1 VYRIEVYFFVFL
13 HKKKSQ
19 TLLKNRL
26 AMFGKKKNKIL
37 VDHRLAYCV
46 SLSTRRH
53 GVYINRE
60 EVQKKF
66 PEDEPPKTIR
76 ELNAFLAE
84 KKLEVNPINISI
96 EDFKD
101 TDFVFPCAVPFNNGE
116 SIIALG
122 VLKKDDEYFIKYLD
136 PLDPQ
141 ARKQEVGL
149 TEFEKLW
156 KNIVLSVNTLRGVE
170 SKERPF
176 DVKWFLPELWKCR
189 YMLLCAFIISIL
201 LNILSFTP
209 IIFIQIALDKVVGY
223 KAVSTLYVL
232 TAGVA
237 VALLFNA
244 IMGFIREYIF
254 NYIGDILESRIATD
268 IFDKLL
274 GLPLIEVQGDNITKF
289 GGSMQSIT
297 ALRNTIVTRVFKVVF
312 DLTAVLVFVPVM
324 FAYNFFMGI
333 IVLGFA
339 LLMGFNKIIFNSIVG
354 KSPEILNEVENSKN
368 SLIRETLHGMTM
380 LKEFEEEESERKN
393 WRKSAAASIMLRS
406 NKNRVNSTST
416 EINGFLQQ
424 AMTIVIIFTGV
435 QLVFAEQLSAGSI
448 IAINMVAGKLTSPII
463 AAITLFGERSQ
474 VLALI
479 SHVGDIWNKGK
490 EQMGAGVLTA
500 ISGKYSF
507 DNISMNFGD
516 VKALNRLTFEITP
529 KSKVGVIGP
538 TGAGKSTLLNMIAG
552 TYRPTEG
559 KMVIDGVVINQYDL
573 SYYRS
578 KVMLLDKKPIFFK
591 GTIEDNMSRVTHN
604 IGKNELAHI
613 FALTG
618 FDEHL
623 QKLPEGIHSEI
634 DETASQLAGGA
645 ASLLALSR
653 ALLANP
659 KVLLLDEFAD
669 ALDIDT
675 RIKLQDNFSTI
686 ASDRTVVDAQ
696 NVISHELDSISNY
709 DKIIVLDKGKV
720 VGQGTHEQLI
730 VECEFYRQMLEKEK
744 KLSSIG

>member
-1 VYRIEVYFFVFL
+1 
-13 HKKKSQ
+13 
-19 TLLKNRL
+19 
-26 AMFGKKKNKIL
+26 MFGKKKNEIL

-46 SLSTRRH
+46 SLTTRRH

-60 EVQKKF
+60 EVEKKF
-66 PEDEPPKTIR
+66 PVDDPPKTTR
-76 ELNAFLAE
+76 ELNAFLAG
-84 KKLEVNPINISI
+84 KKLEANPINISI
-96 EDFKD
+96 DDFKNKN
-101 TDFVFPCAVPFNNGE
+101 FVFPCAVPFNNGE
-116 SIIALG
+116 SIIALS
-122 VLKKDDEYFIKYLD
+122 VLKKDDDYFIKFLD

-141 ARKQEVGL
+141 ARQQEVQIN
-149 TEFEKLW
+149 EFEKLW
-156 KNIVLSVNTLRGVE
+156 KNIVISVNALRGTE

-232 TAGVA
+232 TAGVV
-237 VALLFNA
+237 VALIFNA
-244 IMGFIREYIF
+244 IMGFIRDYIF
-254 NYIGDILESRIATD
+254 NYIGDLLESRIATD

-274 GLPLIEVQGDNITKF
+274 GLPLIEVQGENITKF
-289 GGSMQSIT
+289 GGSMQSVT
-297 ALRNTIVTRVFKVVF
+297 ALRNTLVMRVFKVVF

-324 FAYNFFMGI
+324 FAYNFLMGI

-339 LLMGFNKIIFNSIVG
+339 LLMGFNKIIFNNIAN

-393 WRKSAAASIMLRS
+393 WRKSAAASIILRS
-406 NKNRVNSTST
+406 KKNRANSTST

-479 SHVGDIWNKGK
+479 SRISDIWNKGN
-490 EQMGAGVLTA
+490 EQMGAGVHSA
-500 ISGKYSF
+500 ITGKYTF
-507 DNISMNFGD
+507 ENISMNFGD
-516 VKALNRLTFEITP
+516 VKALNKISFNIPP
-529 KSKVGVIGP
+529 KSKVGVVGP

-559 KMVIDGVVINQYDL
+559 KMVIDGVGFNQYDL

-578 KVMLLDKKPIFFK
+578 QVMLLDKNPIFFK
-591 GTIEDNMSRVTHN
+591 GTIEDNLARVTHN

-613 FALTG
+613 FTLTG

-623 QKLPEGIHSEI
+623 QKLPEGIHTEI

-669 ALDIDT
+669 SLDIDT
-675 RIKLQDNFSTI
+675 RIKLQDNFSSIT
-686 ASDRTVVDAQ
+686 SDRTVVDAQ

-709 DKIIVLDKGKV
+709 DQIIVLDGGKV
-720 VGQGTHEQLI
+720 VGQGKHGQLI
-730 VECEFYRQMLEKEK
+730 VNCEIYRQMLEKEK
-744 KLSSIG
+744 KLSAIGESDTAVIKEISHIDNENF

>member
-1 VYRIEVYFFVFL
+1 
-13 HKKKSQ
+13 
-19 TLLKNRL
+19 
-26 AMFGKKKNKIL
+26 MFGKKKNEIL
-37 VDHRLAYCV
+37 VDHRLAYSV
-46 SLSTRRH
+46 SLTTRRH

-60 EVQKKF
+60 EVEKKF
-66 PEDEPPKTIR
+66 PVDDPPKTTR

-84 KKLEVNPINISI
+84 KKLEANIINISI
-96 EDFKD
+96 KDFKD
-101 TDFVFPCAVPFNNGE
+101 KNFVFPCAVPFNNGE
-116 SIIALG
+116 SIIALS
-122 VLKKDDEYFIKYLD
+122 VLKKDDDYFIKFLD

-141 ARKQEVGL
+141 ARQQEVQIN
-149 TEFEKLW
+149 EFEKLW
-156 KNIVLSVNTLRGVE
+156 KNIVISVNALRGSE

-232 TAGVA
+232 TAGVV
-237 VALLFNA
+237 VALIFNA
-244 IMGFIREYIF
+244 IMGFIRDYIF
-254 NYIGDILESRIATD
+254 NYIGDLLESRIATD

-274 GLPLIEVQGDNITKF
+274 GLPLIEVQGENITKF
-289 GGSMQSIT
+289 GSSMQSIT
-297 ALRNTIVTRVFKVVF
+297 ALRNTVVMRVFKVVF

-324 FAYNFFMGI
+324 FAYNFLMGI

-339 LLMGFNKIIFNSIVG
+339 LLMGFNKIVFSNIAG

-393 WRKSAAASIMLRS
+393 WRKSAAASIILRS
-406 NKNRVNSTST
+406 KKNRANSTST

-479 SHVGDIWNKGK
+479 SRISDIWNKGN
-490 EQMGAGVLTA
+490 EQMGAGVHSA
-500 ISGKYSF
+500 ITGKYLF
-507 DNISMNFGD
+507 ENISMNFGD
-516 VKALNRLTFEITP
+516 VKALNKISFNIPP
-529 KSKVGVIGP
+529 KSKVGLVGP

-552 TYRPTEG
+552 TFRPTEG
-559 KMVIDGVVINQYDL
+559 KMVIDGVGFNQYDL
-573 SYYRS
+573 SHYRS
-578 KVMLLDKKPIFFK
+578 QVMLLDKNPIFFK
-591 GTIEDNMSRVTHN
+591 GTIEDNLARVSHN

-623 QKLPEGIHSEI
+623 QQLPEGIHSEI

-645 ASLLALSR
+645 ANLLALSR

-669 ALDIDT
+669 SLDIDT
-675 RIKLQDNFSTI
+675 RIKLQDNFSSITN
-686 ASDRTVVDAQ
+686 DRTVVDAQ

-709 DKIIVLDKGKV
+709 DEIIVLNGGKV
-720 VGQGTHEQLI
+720 VGQGKHEQLI
-730 VECEFYRQMLEKEK
+730 INCEIYRQMLEKEK
-744 KLSSIG
+744 KLSAIGESDTAVIK

>member
-1 VYRIEVYFFVFL
+1 
-13 HKKKSQ
+13 
-19 TLLKNRL
+19 
-26 AMFGKKKNKIL
+26 MFGKKKNEIL

-46 SLSTRRH
+46 SLTTRRH

-60 EVQKKF
+60 EVEKKF
-66 PEDEPPKTIR
+66 PVDDPPKTTR
-76 ELNAFLAE
+76 ELNAFLAG
-84 KKLEVNPINISI
+84 KKLEANPINISI
-96 EDFKD
+96 DDFKD
-101 TDFVFPCAVPFNNGE
+101 KNFVFPCAVPFNNGE
-116 SIIALG
+116 SIIALS
-122 VLKKDDEYFIKYLD
+122 VLKKDDDYFIKFLD

-141 ARKQEVGL
+141 ARQQEVQIN
-149 TEFEKLW
+149 EFEKLW
-156 KNIVLSVNTLRGVE
+156 KNIVISVNALRGTE

-232 TAGVA
+232 TGGVV
-237 VALLFNA
+237 VALIFNA
-244 IMGFIREYIF
+244 IMGFIRDYIF
-254 NYIGDILESRIATD
+254 NYIGDLLESRIATD

-274 GLPLIEVQGDNITKF
+274 GLPLIEVQGENITKF
-289 GGSMQSIT
+289 GGSMQSVT
-297 ALRNTIVTRVFKVVF
+297 ALRNTLVMRVFKVVF

-324 FAYNFFMGI
+324 FAYNFLMGI

-339 LLMGFNKIIFNSIVG
+339 LLMGFNKIIFNNIAN

-393 WRKSAAASIMLRS
+393 WRKSAAASIILRS
-406 NKNRVNSTST
+406 KKNRANSTST

-435 QLVFAEQLSAGSI
+435 QLVFAEELSAGSI

-479 SHVGDIWNKGK
+479 SRISDIWNKGN
-490 EQMGAGVLTA
+490 EQMGAGVHSA
-500 ISGKYSF
+500 ITGKYTF
-507 DNISMNFGD
+507 ENISMNYGD
-516 VKALNRLTFEITP
+516 VKALNKISFNIPP
-529 KSKVGVIGP
+529 KSKVGVVGP

-559 KMVIDGVVINQYDL
+559 KMVIDGVGFNQYDL

-578 KVMLLDKKPIFFK
+578 QVMLLDKNPIFFK
-591 GTIEDNMSRVTHN
+591 GTIEDNLARVTHN

-613 FALTG
+613 FTLTG

-623 QKLPEGIHSEI
+623 QKLPEGIHTEI

-669 ALDIDT
+669 SLDIDT
-675 RIKLQDNFSTI
+675 RIKLQDNFSSIT
-686 ASDRTVVDAQ
+686 SDRTVVDAQ

-709 DKIIVLDKGKV
+709 DQIIVLDGGKV
-720 VGQGTHEQLI
+720 VGQGKHGQLI
-730 VECEFYRQMLEKEK
+730 VNCEIYRQMLEKEK
-744 KLSSIG
+744 KLSAIGESDTAVIKEISHIDNENF

>member
-1 VYRIEVYFFVFL
+1 
-13 HKKKSQ
+13 
-19 TLLKNRL
+19 
-26 AMFGKKKNKIL
+26 MFGKKKNEIL

-46 SLSTRRH
+46 SLTTRRH

-60 EVQKKF
+60 EVEKKF
-66 PEDEPPKTIR
+66 PVDDPPKTTR
-76 ELNAFLAE
+76 ELNAFLAG
-84 KKLEVNPINISI
+84 KKLEANPINISI
-96 EDFKD
+96 DDFKD
-101 TDFVFPCAVPFNNGE
+101 KHFVFPCAVPFNNGE
-116 SIIALG
+116 SIIALS
-122 VLKKDDEYFIKYLD
+122 VLKKDDDYFIKFLD

-141 ARKQEVGL
+141 ARQQEVQIN
-149 TEFEKLW
+149 EFEKLW
-156 KNIVLSVNTLRGVE
+156 KNIVISVNALRGTE

-232 TAGVA
+232 TGGVV
-237 VALLFNA
+237 VALIFNA
-244 IMGFIREYIF
+244 IMGFIRDYIF
-254 NYIGDILESRIATD
+254 NYIGDLLESRIATD

-274 GLPLIEVQGDNITKF
+274 GLPLIEVQGENITKF
-289 GGSMQSIT
+289 GGSMQSVT
-297 ALRNTIVTRVFKVVF
+297 ALRNTLVMRVFKVVF

-324 FAYNFFMGI
+324 FAYNFLMGI

-339 LLMGFNKIIFNSIVG
+339 LLMGFNKIIFSNIAN

-393 WRKSAAASIMLRS
+393 WRKSAAASIILRS
-406 NKNRVNSTST
+406 KKNRANSTST

-435 QLVFAEQLSAGSI
+435 QLVFAEELSAGSI

-474 VLALI
+474 ILALI
-479 SHVGDIWNKGK
+479 SRISDIWNKGN
-490 EQMGAGVLTA
+490 EQMGAGVHSA
-500 ISGKYSF
+500 ITGKYTF
-507 DNISMNFGD
+507 ENISMNYGD
-516 VKALNRLTFEITP
+516 VKALNKISFNIPP
-529 KSKVGVIGP
+529 KSKVGVVGP

-559 KMVIDGVVINQYDL
+559 KMVIDGVGFNQYDL

-578 KVMLLDKKPIFFK
+578 QVMLLDKNPIFFK
-591 GTIEDNMSRVTHN
+591 GTIEDNLARVTHN

-613 FALTG
+613 FTLTG

-623 QKLPEGIHSEI
+623 QKLPEGIHTEI

-669 ALDIDT
+669 SLDIDT
-675 RIKLQDNFSTI
+675 RIKLQDNFSSIT
-686 ASDRTVVDAQ
+686 SDRTVVDAQ

-709 DKIIVLDKGKV
+709 DQIIVLDGGKV
-720 VGQGTHEQLI
+720 VGQGKHGQLI
-730 VECEFYRQMLEKEK
+730 VNCEIYRQMLEKEK
-744 KLSSIG
+744 KLSAIGESDTAVIKEISHIDNENF

>member
-1 VYRIEVYFFVFL
+1 
-13 HKKKSQ
+13 
-19 TLLKNRL
+19 
-26 AMFGKKKNKIL
+26 MFGKKKNEIL

-46 SLSTRRH
+46 SLTTRRH
-53 GVYINRE
+53 GVYIKRE
-60 EVQKKF
+60 EVEKKF
-66 PEDEPPKTIR
+66 PEDDPPKTTR
-76 ELNAFLAE
+76 ELNSFLAD
-84 KKLEVNPINISI
+84 KKLEASPINISI
-96 EDFKD
+96 DDFKD
-101 TDFVFPCAVPFNNGE
+101 KNFVFPCAVPLMNGE
-116 SIIALG
+116 SIIALS
-122 VLKKDDEYFIKYLD
+122 VLKKEEDYFIKFLD

-141 ARKQEVGL
+141 ARQQEVGID
-149 TEFEKLW
+149 EFEKLW
-156 KNIVLSVNTLRGVE
+156 KNIVISVNAQRGVE

-176 DVKWFLPELWKCR
+176 DLKWFLPELWKCR
-189 YMLLCAFIISIL
+189 YLLLCAFIISIL

-209 IIFIQIALDKVVGY
+209 IIFIQISLDKVVGY

-244 IMGFIREYIF
+244 IVGFVREYIF

-274 GLPLIEVQGDNITKF
+274 GLPLIQVQGDNINKF
-289 GGSMQSIT
+289 NTSMQSIT
-297 ALRNTIVTRVFKVVF
+297 ALRNTMVMRVFKTVF

-324 FAYNFFMGI
+324 FAYNFLMGL

-339 LLMGFNKIIFNSIVG
+339 ILMGVNKIIFNNIAG
-354 KSPEILNEVENSKN
+354 KSPEILGEVENSKS

-393 WRKSAAASIMLRS
+393 WRKSAAASIILRS
-406 NKNRVNSTST
+406 KKSQVNSTST
-416 EINGFLQQ
+416 EINGFLQN
-424 AMTIVIIFTGV
+424 AMTIAIIFTGV
-435 QLVFAEQLSAGSI
+435 QLVFSGDLSAGSI

-463 AAITLFGERSQ
+463 AAITLFGDRNQ
-474 VLALI
+474 LFVLI
-479 SHVGDIWNKGK
+479 SHIGDIWNKGK
-490 EQMGAGVLTA
+490 EQMGAGVHSA
-500 ISGKYSF
+500 ISGKYLF
-507 DNISMNFGD
+507 DNISMDFGD
-516 VKALNRLTFEITP
+516 VKALNKLSFELTP
-529 KSKVGVIGP
+529 KSKVGVVGP

-559 KMVIDGVVINQYDL
+559 RMDIDGVGINQYDL

-578 KVMLLDKKPIFFK
+578 QVMLLDKKPIFFK

-623 QKLPEGIHSEI
+623 QKLPEGIHTEI

-669 ALDIDT
+669 SLDIDT

-686 ASDRTVVDAQ
+686 ASDRTVIDAQ

-709 DKIIVLDKGKV
+709 DKIIVLDGGKV
-720 VGQGTHEQLI
+720 VGQGKHEVLI
-730 VECEFYRQMLEKEK
+730 NTCETYRLMLEKEK
-744 KLSSIG
+744 KLSEIGESETEVTKKISDVDKENF

>member
-1 VYRIEVYFFVFL
+1 
-13 HKKKSQ
+13 
-19 TLLKNRL
+19 
-26 AMFGKKKNKIL
+26 MFGKKKNEIL

-46 SLSTRRH
+46 SLTTRRH

-60 EVQKKF
+60 EVEKKF
-66 PEDEPPKTIR
+66 PEDDPPKTTR
-76 ELNAFLAE
+76 ELNSFLAD
-84 KKLEVNPINISI
+84 KKLEASPINISI
-96 EDFKD
+96 DDFKD
-101 TDFVFPCAVPFNNGE
+101 KNFVFPCAVPLMNGE
-116 SIIALG
+116 SIIALS
-122 VLKKDDEYFIKYLD
+122 VLKKEEDYFIKFLD

-141 ARKQEVGL
+141 ARQQEVGIE
-149 TEFEKLW
+149 EFKELW
-156 KNIVLSVNTLRGVE
+156 KNIVISVNAQRGGE

-176 DVKWFLPELWKCR
+176 DLKWFLPELWKCR
-189 YMLLCAFIISIL
+189 YLLLCAFIISIL

-209 IIFIQIALDKVVGY
+209 IIFIQISLDKVVGY

-244 IMGFIREYIF
+244 IVGFVRDYIF

-274 GLPLIEVQGDNITKF
+274 GLPLIQVQGDNINKF
-289 GGSMQSIT
+289 NTSMQSIT
-297 ALRNTIVTRVFKVVF
+297 ALRNTMVMRVFKTVF

-324 FAYNFFMGI
+324 FAYNFLMGL

-339 LLMGFNKIIFNSIVG
+339 ILMGVNKIIFNNIAG
-354 KSPEILNEVENSKN
+354 KSPEILGEVENSKS

-393 WRKSAAASIMLRS
+393 WRKSAAASIILRS
-406 NKNRVNSTST
+406 KKSQVNSTST
-416 EINGFLQQ
+416 EINGFLQN
-424 AMTIVIIFTGV
+424 AMTIAIIFTGV
-435 QLVFAEQLSAGSI
+435 QLVFSGDLSAGSI

-463 AAITLFGERSQ
+463 AAITLFGDRNQ
-474 VLALI
+474 LFVLI
-479 SHVGDIWNKGK
+479 SHIGDIWNKGK
-490 EQMGAGVLTA
+490 EQMGAGVHSA
-500 ISGKYSF
+500 ISGKYLF

-516 VKALNRLTFEITP
+516 VKALNKVSFELAP
-529 KSKVGVIGP
+529 KSKVGVVGP

-559 KMVIDGVVINQYDL
+559 RMDIDGVGMNQYDL

-578 KVMLLDKKPIFFK
+578 QVMLLDKKPIFFK

-623 QKLPEGIHSEI
+623 QKLPEGIHTKI
-634 DETASQLAGGA
+634 DENATQLAGGA

-669 ALDIDT
+669 SLDIDT

-686 ASDRTVVDAQ
+686 ASERTVIDAQ
-696 NVISHELDSISNY
+696 NVISHELDSISSY
-709 DKIIVLDKGKV
+709 DQIIVLDRGKV
-720 VGQGTHEQLI
+720 VGQGKHENLI
-730 VECEFYRQMLEKEK
+730 NTCETYRLMLEKEK
-744 KLSSIG
+744 KLSEIGESENEVKNKISDADKDNF

>member
-1 VYRIEVYFFVFL
+1 
-13 HKKKSQ
+13 
-19 TLLKNRL
+19 
-26 AMFGKKKNKIL
+26 MFGKKKNEIL

-46 SLSTRRH
+46 SMTTRRH

-60 EVQKKF
+60 EVEKKF
-66 PEDEPPKTIR
+66 PEGDPPKTTR
-76 ELNAFLAE
+76 ELNSFLAD
-84 KKLEVNPINISI
+84 KKLIASPINISI
-96 EDFKD
+96 DDFKD
-101 TDFVFPCAVPFNNGE
+101 KNFVFPCAVPLMNGE
-116 SIIALG
+116 SIIALS
-122 VLKKDDEYFIKYLD
+122 VLKKEEDYFIKFLD

-141 ARKQEVGL
+141 ARQQEVGIE
-149 TEFEKLW
+149 EFKELW
-156 KNIVLSVNTLRGVE
+156 KNIVISVNAQRGGE

-176 DVKWFLPELWKCR
+176 DLKWFLPELWKCR
-189 YMLLCAFIISIL
+189 YLLLCAFIISIM

-209 IIFIQIALDKVVGY
+209 IIFIQISLDKVVGY

-237 VALLFNA
+237 VALLFIA
-244 IMGFIREYIF
+244 IVGFVREYIF

-274 GLPLIEVQGDNITKF
+274 GLPLIQVQGDNINKF
-289 GGSMQSIT
+289 NTSMQSIT
-297 ALRNTIVTRVFKVVF
+297 ALRNTIVMRVFKSVF

-324 FAYNFFMGI
+324 FAYNFLMGL

-339 LLMGFNKIIFNSIVG
+339 ILMGVNKIIFNNIAG
-354 KSPEILNEVENSKN
+354 KSPEILGEVENSKS

-393 WRKSAAASIMLRS
+393 WRKSAAASIILRS
-406 NKNRVNSTST
+406 KKNQVNSTST
-416 EINGFLQQ
+416 EINGFLQN
-424 AMTIVIIFTGV
+424 AMTIAIIFTGV
-435 QLVFAEQLSAGSI
+435 QLVFSGDLSAGSI

-463 AAITLFGERSQ
+463 AAITLFGDRNQ
-474 VLALI
+474 LFVLI
-479 SHVGDIWNKGK
+479 SHIGDIWNKGK
-490 EQMGAGVLTA
+490 EQMGAGVHSA
-500 ISGKYSF
+500 ISGKYLF
-507 DNISMNFGD
+507 DNISMNFGE
-516 VKALNRLTFEITP
+516 VKALNKVSFELTP

-559 KMVIDGVVINQYDL
+559 RMDIDGVGMNQYDL

-578 KVMLLDKKPIFFK
+578 QVMLLDKKPIFFK

-623 QKLPEGIHSEI
+623 QKLPEGIHTKI
-634 DETASQLAGGA
+634 DENATQLAGGA

-669 ALDIDT
+669 SLDIDT

-696 NVISHELDSISNY
+696 NVISHELDSISSY
-709 DKIIVLDKGKV
+709 DQIIVLDRGKV
-720 VGQGTHEQLI
+720 VGQGKHEDLI
-730 VECEFYRQMLEKEK
+730 NTCETYRLMLEKEK
-744 KLSSIG
+744 KLSEIGESETEVTNKVLT

>member
-1 VYRIEVYFFVFL
+1 
-13 HKKKSQ
+13 
-19 TLLKNRL
+19 
-26 AMFGKKKNKIL
+26 MFGKKKNEIL

-46 SLSTRRH
+46 SMTTRRH

-60 EVQKKF
+60 EVEKKF
-66 PEDEPPKTIR
+66 PEGDPPKTTR
-76 ELNAFLAE
+76 ELNSFLAD
-84 KKLEVNPINISI
+84 KKLIASPINISI
-96 EDFKD
+96 DDLKGKN
-101 TDFVFPCAVPFNNGE
+101 FVFPCAVPLMNGE
-116 SIIALG
+116 SIIALS
-122 VLKKDDEYFIKYLD
+122 VLKKEEDYFIKFLD

-141 ARKQEVGL
+141 ARQQEVGIE
-149 TEFEKLW
+149 EFKELW
-156 KNIVLSVNTLRGVE
+156 KNIVISVNAQRGGE

-176 DVKWFLPELWKCR
+176 DLKWFLPELWKCR
-189 YMLLCAFIISIL
+189 YLLLCAFIISIM

-209 IIFIQIALDKVVGY
+209 IIFIQISLDKVVGY

-237 VALLFNA
+237 VALLFIA
-244 IMGFIREYIF
+244 IVGFVREYIF

-274 GLPLIEVQGDNITKF
+274 GLPLIQVQGDNINKF
-289 GGSMQSIT
+289 NTSMQSIT
-297 ALRNTIVTRVFKVVF
+297 ALRNTVVMRVFKTVF

-324 FAYNFFMGI
+324 FAYNFLMGL

-339 LLMGFNKIIFNSIVG
+339 ILMGVNKIIFNNIAG
-354 KSPEILNEVENSKN
+354 KSPEILGEVENSKS

-393 WRKSAAASIMLRS
+393 WRKSAAASIILRS
-406 NKNRVNSTST
+406 KKSQVNSTST
-416 EINGFLQQ
+416 EINAFLQN
-424 AMTIVIIFTGV
+424 AMTIAIIFTGV
-435 QLVFAEQLSAGSI
+435 QLVFSGDLSAGSI

-463 AAITLFGERSQ
+463 AAITLFGDRNQ
-474 VLALI
+474 LFVLV
-479 SHVGDIWNKGK
+479 SHIGDIWNKGK
-490 EQMGAGVLTA
+490 EQMGAGVHSA
-500 ISGKYSF
+500 ISGKYLF
-507 DNISMNFGD
+507 DNISMNFGE
-516 VKALNRLTFEITP
+516 VKALNKVSFELTP

-559 KMVIDGVVINQYDL
+559 RMDIDGVGMNQYDL

-578 KVMLLDKKPIFFK
+578 QVMLLDKKPIFFK

-623 QKLPEGIHSEI
+623 QKLPEGIHTKI
-634 DETASQLAGGA
+634 DENATQLAGGA

-669 ALDIDT
+669 SLDIDT

-696 NVISHELDSISNY
+696 NVISHELDSISSY
-709 DKIIVLDKGKV
+709 DQIIVLDRGKV
-720 VGQGTHEQLI
+720 VGQGKHEDLI
-730 VECEFYRQMLEKEK
+730 NTCETYRLMLEKEK
-744 KLSSIG
+744 KLSEIGESENEVKNKISDADKDNF

>member
-1 VYRIEVYFFVFL
+1 
-13 HKKKSQ
+13 
-19 TLLKNRL
+19 
-26 AMFGKKKNKIL
+26 MFGKKKNEIL

-46 SLSTRRH
+46 SLTTRRH

-60 EVQKKF
+60 EVEKKF
-66 PEDEPPKTIR
+66 PEDDPPKTIR
-76 ELNAFLAE
+76 ELNSYLAD
-84 KKLEVNPINISI
+84 KKLEASPINISI
-96 EDFKD
+96 DDFKD
-101 TDFVFPCAVPFNNGE
+101 KNFVFPCAVPLMNGE
-116 SIIALG
+116 SIIALS
-122 VLKKDDEYFIKYLD
+122 VLKKEEDYFIKFLD

-141 ARKQEVGL
+141 ARQQEVGIE
-149 TEFEKLW
+149 EFKELW
-156 KNIVLSVNTLRGVE
+156 KNIVISVNAQRGGE

-176 DVKWFLPELWKCR
+176 DLKWFLPELWKCR
-189 YMLLCAFIISIL
+189 YLLLCAFIISIL

-209 IIFIQIALDKVVGY
+209 IIFIQISLDKVVGY

-237 VALLFNA
+237 VALLFIA
-244 IMGFIREYIF
+244 IVGFVREYIF

-274 GLPLIEVQGDNITKF
+274 GLPLIQVQGDNINKF
-289 GGSMQSIT
+289 NTSMQSIT
-297 ALRNTIVTRVFKVVF
+297 ALRNTNVMRVFKSVF

-324 FAYNFFMGI
+324 FAYNFLMGL

-339 LLMGFNKIIFNSIVG
+339 ILMGVNKIIFNNIAG
-354 KSPEILNEVENSKN
+354 KSPEILGEVENSKS

-393 WRKSAAASIMLRS
+393 WRKSAAASIILRS
-406 NKNRVNSTST
+406 KKSQVNSTST
-416 EINGFLQQ
+416 EINGFLQN
-424 AMTIVIIFTGV
+424 AMTIAIIFTGV
-435 QLVFAEQLSAGSI
+435 QLVFSGDLSAGSI

-463 AAITLFGERSQ
+463 AAITLFGDRNQ
-474 VLALI
+474 LFVLI
-479 SHVGDIWNKGK
+479 SHIGDIWNKGK
-490 EQMGAGVLTA
+490 EQMGAGVHSA
-500 ISGKYSF
+500 ISGKYLF
-507 DNISMNFGD
+507 DNISMDFGD
-516 VKALNRLTFEITP
+516 VKALNKVSFELAP
-529 KSKVGVIGP
+529 KSKVGVVGP

-559 KMVIDGVVINQYDL
+559 RMDIDGVGMNQYDL

-578 KVMLLDKKPIFFK
+578 QVMLLDKKPIFFK

-623 QKLPEGIHSEI
+623 QKLPEGIHTKI
-634 DETASQLAGGA
+634 DENATQLAGGA

-669 ALDIDT
+669 SLDIDT

-686 ASDRTVVDAQ
+686 ASERTVIDAQ
-696 NVISHELDSISNY
+696 NVISHELDSISSY
-709 DKIIVLDKGKV
+709 DQIIVLDRGKV
-720 VGQGTHEQLI
+720 VGQGKHENLI
-730 VECEFYRQMLEKEK
+730 NTCEIYRLMLEKEK
-744 KLSSIG
+744 KLSEIGESENEVKNKISDAEKDNF

>member
-1 VYRIEVYFFVFL
+1 
-13 HKKKSQ
+13 
-19 TLLKNRL
+19 
-26 AMFGKKKNKIL
+26 MFGKKKNEIL

-46 SLSTRRH
+46 SLTTRRH

-60 EVQKKF
+60 EVEKKF
-66 PEDEPPKTIR
+66 PVDDPPKTTR
-76 ELNAFLAE
+76 ELNAFLAG
-84 KKLEVNPINISI
+84 KKLEANPINISI
-96 EDFKD
+96 DDFKD
-101 TDFVFPCAVPFNNGE
+101 KHFVFPCAVPFNNGE
-116 SIIALG
+116 SIIALS
-122 VLKKDDEYFIKYLD
+122 VLKKDDDYFIKFLD

-141 ARKQEVGL
+141 ARQQEVQIN
-149 TEFEKLW
+149 EFEKLW
-156 KNIVLSVNTLRGVE
+156 KNIVISVNALRGTE

-232 TAGVA
+232 TGGVV
-237 VALLFNA
+237 VALIFNA
-244 IMGFIREYIF
+244 IMGFIRDYIF
-254 NYIGDILESRIATD
+254 NYIGDLLESRIATD

-274 GLPLIEVQGDNITKF
+274 GLPLIEVQGENITKF
-289 GGSMQSIT
+289 GGSMQSVT
-297 ALRNTIVTRVFKVVF
+297 ALRNTLVMRVFKVVF

-324 FAYNFFMGI
+324 FAYNFLMGI

-339 LLMGFNKIIFNSIVG
+339 LLMGFNKIIFSNIAN

-393 WRKSAAASIMLRS
+393 WRKSAAASIILRS
-406 NKNRVNSTST
+406 KKNRANSTST

-474 VLALI
+474 ILALI
-479 SHVGDIWNKGK
+479 SRISDIWNKGN
-490 EQMGAGVLTA
+490 EQMGAGVHSA
-500 ISGKYSF
+500 ITGKYTF
-507 DNISMNFGD
+507 ENISMNYGD
-516 VKALNRLTFEITP
+516 VKALNKISFNIPP
-529 KSKVGVIGP
+529 KSKVGVVGP

-559 KMVIDGVVINQYDL
+559 KMVIDGVGFNQYDL

-578 KVMLLDKKPIFFK
+578 QVMLLDKNPIFFK
-591 GTIEDNMSRVTHN
+591 GTIEDNLARVTHN

-613 FALTG
+613 FTLTG

-623 QKLPEGIHSEI
+623 QKLPEGIHTEI

-669 ALDIDT
+669 SLDIDT
-675 RIKLQDNFSTI
+675 RIKLQDNFSSIT
-686 ASDRTVVDAQ
+686 SDRTVVDAQ

-709 DKIIVLDKGKV
+709 DQIIVLDGGKV
-720 VGQGTHEQLI
+720 VGQGKHGQLI
-730 VECEFYRQMLEKEK
+730 VNCEIYRQMLEKEK
-744 KLSSIG
+744 KLSAIGESDTAVIKEISHIDNENF